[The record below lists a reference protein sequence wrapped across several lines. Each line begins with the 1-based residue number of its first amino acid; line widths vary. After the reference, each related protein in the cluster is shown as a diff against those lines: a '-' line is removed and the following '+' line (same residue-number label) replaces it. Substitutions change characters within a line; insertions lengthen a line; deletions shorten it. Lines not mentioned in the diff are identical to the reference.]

1 MDYHNL
7 SFASTYGSNNYNTC
21 TYDGAACTSTGTSTS
36 SGGSLVDTGTA
47 VVAFVTIAVVIIF
60 LALLVRLMKRKKNS
74 SSSPAITGTAETID
88 GQHRKL

>member
-7 SFASTYGSNNYNTC
+7 SFASTYGSNNYSTC
-21 TYDGAACTSTGTSTS
+21 SYDGAACTSTGTSSS

-60 LALLVRLMKRKKNS
+60 VALLVRLMKRKKNRPN
-74 SSSPAITGTAETID
+74 SPAITGTAETID